1 MTKKA
6 IQITML
12 LVAIIFTSN
21 IFSQSNSKKIEHF
34 TPQNSAI
41 VMIDHQKLI
50 MDWVLSQDRKG
61 VESNLR
67 MLSRIGAELK
77 VPLLITSTR
86 EDQVGTTWEGIQKY
100 APEQYARRIQRGAN
114 INCFV
119 DPNFTLA
126 VKNLNKKNLILCGLT
141 TDMCLLQT
149 VTTAVDLGYTVIVV
163 ADAGGSLT
171 KLADE
176 TSFDYFRQIG
186 VKVISTGAAITML
199 YQDFSTTD
207 GKKAQQIIMD
217 EISANMGNK

>member
-1 MTKKA
+1 MTKRIFQFA
-6 IQITML
+6 ML
-12 LVAIIFTSN
+12 LVAT
-21 IFSQSNSKKIEHF
+21 IFSGNVFAQSNSNKVPHF

-67 MLSRIGAELK
+67 MLSRIGSELH

-100 APEQYARRIQRGAN
+100 APEQYAKRIERGAN
-114 INCFV
+114 INAFV
-119 DPNFTLA
+119 DANFTAA
-126 VKNLNKKNLILCGLT
+126 VKNLNKKNLFICGLT

-149 VTTAVDLGYTVIVV
+149 VNTAVDLGYNVIVI
-163 ADAGGSLT
+163 ADASGSLT

-186 VKVISTGAAITML
+186 VKVISTGAVITML
-199 YQDFSTTD
+199 YQDFSIPD
-207 GKKAQQIIMD
+207 GKKAQRIIMD
-217 EISANMGNK
+217 EVSANMGAK

>member
-1 MTKKA
+1 MTRRVF
-6 IQITML
+6 QIAML
-12 LVAIIFTSN
+12 LLASILTSN
-21 IFSQSNSKKIEHF
+21 VYSQSSLKTENRV

-41 VMIDHQKLI
+41 VMVDHQKLI
-50 MDWVLSQDRKG
+50 MDWILSQDRKG

-77 VPLLITSTR
+77 LPLLITSTR

-126 VKNLNKKNLILCGLT
+126 VKKLGRKNLIMCGLT

-149 VTTAVDLGYTVIVV
+149 VTTAVGLGYNVIVV

-199 YQDFSTTD
+199 YQDFSISE